1 MLSCKHATHR
11 AALRQNLLII
21 RSIAGRLGP
30 RATEVLRGSE
40 TTRCAITYGYLR
52 RRAAPPRQPFSC
64 VKHGSPILPHVWV
77 HRIQARW
84 SWWERP
90 VFCDSARCEVAA
102 RRSVIDQAAVSK
114 DETRVSVAVHRAA
127 RSSGPGD
134 DRGRPRLLRICK
146 RGNASVSFLA
156 RPARAVRAP
165 WISNIR
171 NFEALEPHRIC
182 ERKERDG
189 LTVRSASR
197 KPDFRNRLPCKA
209 D

>member
-146 RGNASVSFLA
+146 RGNASERSVFLGETRESRA
-156 RPARAVRAP
+156 RPVDQQHPQLRSVRAP
-165 WISNIR
+165 PNLRAEGTRW
-171 NFEALEPHRIC
+171 PHSPIGVP
-182 ERKERDG
+182 E
-189 LTVRSASR
+189 T
-197 KPDFRNRLPCKA
+197 
-209 D
+209 